1 MTLKSST
8 CARPATRRS
17 VCSRLRRRSARM
29 CAPMRC
35 TAHAGYL
42 RHARGL
48 DARHHAGV
56 RDPDERPILPPL
68 TLSVCCSTLRCVGTV
83 SALSASARVTC
94 TRCSMTPSARLPSGT
109 GARRGRP
116 PRARRHPSTPPS
128 TVAGGGARL
137 RYRVRD
143 CGSRARTLRLVAT
156 PGAPAEPPVRP
167 STQGMLTISRPPPR
181 RCSAACLLGSAARR
195 LCILFAYRWLPCAH
209 GHCCKVSNLSK

>member
-128 TVAGGGARL
+128 TVAGAGGARE
-137 RYRVRD
+137 RD
-143 CGSRARTLRLVAT
+143 CATGCATAARARVPCGWWRRPGRPRSHPSDLR
-156 PGAPAEPPVRP
+156 
-167 STQGMLTISRPPPR
+167 PR
-181 RCSAACLLGSAARR
+181 GC
-195 LCILFAYRWLPCAH
+195 
-209 GHCCKVSNLSK
+209 